1 MKILITQE
9 TDWIQRNPIQPHH
22 LAELLSLRGHE
33 IRVIDYE
40 LQWMAGSKLKGHSRR
55 QVFENTH
62 KIYHGAKVTV
72 IRPGIVRFPVLD
84 YLSLLSAHNDE
95 IKYQLAEFRPDV
107 IVGFGILNSYLASRA
122 VAGTAIP
129 FIYYWVDVLHLLIPL
144 KLLRPIGV
152 WFEKR
157 AIRRSDIVLT
167 INERLRQVVADLGVP
182 DYKAIVLPTGIDT
195 RRFVPAPPDATL
207 SAKLGLQD
215 EDTILFFMGWL
226 YEFSGLTEVA
236 LQLTEPGNENIKLIV
251 VGEGDLYDE
260 LLSIQREYHLQDRL
274 ILLGK
279 RPYEEIPGLI
289 SLADICLLPA
299 YPGETIMQDI
309 VPLKLYEY
317 MAMEKPVIATRF
329 PGIMR
334 EFDEDH
340 GIVYVDTPEQV
351 MAKARELIA
360 QDRIVRLGRRA
371 REFVSVNSWD
381 KIADDFE
388 SILEQ
393 TIEKRKNLK

>member
-1 MKILITQE
+1 
-9 TDWIQRNPIQPHH
+9 
-22 LAELLSLRGHE
+22 
-33 IRVIDYE
+33 
-40 LQWMAGSKLKGHSRR
+40 
-55 QVFENTH
+55 
-62 KIYHGAKVTV
+62 
-72 IRPGIVRFPVLD
+72 
-84 YLSLLSAHNDE
+84 
-95 IKYQLAEFRPDV
+95 
-107 IVGFGILNSYLASRA
+107 
-122 VAGTAIP
+122 
-129 FIYYWVDVLHLLIPL
+129 
-144 KLLRPIGV
+144 
-152 WFEKR
+152 
-157 AIRRSDIVLT
+157 
-167 INERLRQVVADLGVP
+167 
-182 DYKAIVLPTGIDT
+182 
-195 RRFVPAPPDATL
+195 
-207 SAKLGLQD
+207 
-215 EDTILFFMGWL
+215 
-226 YEFSGLTEVA
+226 
-236 LQLTEPGNENIKLIV
+236 
-251 VGEGDLYDE
+251 
-260 LLSIQREYHLQDRL
+260 L

-299 YPGETIMQDI
+299 YPGEIIMQDI

-340 GIVYVDTPEQV
+340 GIVYVDAPEQV

-393 TIEKRKNLK
+393 AIEKRKNLK